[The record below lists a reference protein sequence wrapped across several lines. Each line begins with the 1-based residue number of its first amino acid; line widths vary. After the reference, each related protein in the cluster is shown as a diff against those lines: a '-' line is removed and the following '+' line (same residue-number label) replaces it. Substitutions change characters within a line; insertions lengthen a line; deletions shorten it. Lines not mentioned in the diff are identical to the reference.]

1 MIDTIIVSG
10 GNIHSDFALD
20 FLKKNEACLIA
31 ADKGLEF
38 FLEHQLLPDAVIGDF
53 DSLSED
59 GKKFLEIQ
67 EERSMDSEIPYGGM
81 TEWKLQKGFGNEKKE
96 IKVIRLRPEKD
107 DSDTQSAMNYAI
119 RTGAKKIV
127 IFGVTGNRV
136 DHLMANFG
144 LLVLAQNQGAEV
156 TLVDQYNYMK
166 LISDGTVLK
175 KSEQFGKYVSFF
187 PFGGNVTDL
196 TLEGF
201 KYPLSNYCLTAAD
214 SGLTAVSYTHLDVY
228 KRQVDA
234 RDISQYKVDMIE
246 ENIHRTDCINVQAHV
261 MDATVFDV
269 DSELKADVVLAD
281 VPCSGYG
288 VIGKKPE
295 IKYRV
300 TAQKQEEIVILQRT
314 ILDNAA
320 EYVKPGGVLVFST
333 CTIAKEENE
342 ENMLWFMNNH
352 PFKLESIDPYLPE
365 ELHSETTALGYLQL
379 LPGVHKT
386 DGFFIA
392 KFRRK

>member
-20 FLKKNEACLIA
+20 FFKKNEACLIA

-38 FLEHQLLPDAVIGDF
+38 FLEHQLLPDVVIGDF

-67 EERSMDSEIPYGGM
+67 EEKSMDSEIPYGGM
-81 TEWKLQKGFGNEKKE
+81 NEWKVQKGFRNEIKE

-144 LLVLAQNQGAEV
+144 LLILAQNQGAEV
-156 TLVDQYNYMK
+156 TLVDRYNYMK

-214 SGLTAVSYTHLDVY
+214 SGLTVSNEI
-228 KRQVDA
+228 
-234 RDISQYKVDMIE
+234 ISE
-246 ENIHRTDCINVQAHV
+246 HA
-261 MDATVFDV
+261 
-269 DSELKADVVLAD
+269 
-281 VPCSGYG
+281 
-288 VIGKKPE
+288 
-295 IKYRV
+295 RV
-300 TAQKQEEIVILQRT
+300 TFSS
-314 ILDNAA
+314 
-320 EYVKPGGVLVFST
+320 GVLLMIMSR
-333 CTIAKEENE
+333 E
-342 ENMLWFMNNH
+342 
-352 PFKLESIDPYLPE
+352 
-365 ELHSETTALGYLQL
+365 
-379 LPGVHKT
+379 
-386 DGFFIA
+386 
-392 KFRRK
+392 

>member
-67 EERSMDSEIPYGGM
+67 EEKSMDSEIPYGGM

-119 RTGAKKIV
+119 QNGAKRIT
-127 IFGVTGNRV
+127 ILGATGNRV

-144 LLVLAQNQGAEV
+144 ILVLAKNQGVEV
-156 TLVDQYNYMK
+156 ILADQYNYMK
-166 LISDGTVLK
+166 LVSDG
-175 KSEQFGKYVSFF
+175 E
-187 PFGGNVTDL
+187 L

-201 KYPLSNYCLTAAD
+201 KYSLDHYRLTTAD
-214 SGLTAVSYTHLDVY
+214 SGLTVS
-228 KRQVDA
+228 
-234 RDISQYKVDMIE
+234 
-246 ENIHRTDCINVQAHV
+246 N
-261 MDATVFDV
+261 
-269 DSELKADVVLAD
+269 
-281 VPCSGYG
+281 
-288 VIGKKPE
+288 
-295 IKYRV
+295 
-300 TAQKQEEIVILQRT
+300 EIVS
-314 ILDNAA
+314 
-320 EYVKPGGVLVFST
+320 EK
-333 CTIAKEENE
+333 AKVTYQ
-342 ENMLWFMNNH
+342 
-352 PFKLESIDPYLPE
+352 SG
-365 ELHSETTALGYLQL
+365 TL
-379 LPGVHKT
+379 LMIMSR
-386 DGFFIA
+386 D
-392 KFRRK
+392 

>member
-59 GKKFLEIQ
+59 GKKFLEIH
-67 EERSMDSEIPYGGM
+67 EERSMDS
-81 TEWKLQKGFGNEKKE
+81 E

-156 TLVDQYNYMK
+156 ILVDQYNYMK

-175 KSEQFGKYVSFF
+175 KSEQFGKYISFF
-187 PFGGNVTDL
+187 PLGGDVTGL

-201 KYPLSNYCLTAAD
+201 KYSLDHYRLTTAD
-214 SGLTAVSYTHLDVY
+214 SGLTVS
-228 KRQVDA
+228 
-234 RDISQYKVDMIE
+234 
-246 ENIHRTDCINVQAHV
+246 N
-261 MDATVFDV
+261 
-269 DSELKADVVLAD
+269 
-281 VPCSGYG
+281 
-288 VIGKKPE
+288 
-295 IKYRV
+295 
-300 TAQKQEEIVILQRT
+300 EIVS
-314 ILDNAA
+314 
-320 EYVKPGGVLVFST
+320 EK
-333 CTIAKEENE
+333 AKVTYQ
-342 ENMLWFMNNH
+342 
-352 PFKLESIDPYLPE
+352 SG
-365 ELHSETTALGYLQL
+365 TL
-379 LPGVHKT
+379 LMIMSR
-386 DGFFIA
+386 D
-392 KFRRK
+392 

>member
-1 MIDTIIVSG
+1 M
-10 GNIHSDFALD
+10 
-20 FLKKNEACLIA
+20 
-31 ADKGLEF
+31 
-38 FLEHQLLPDAVIGDF
+38 PDAVIGDF

-59 GKKFLEIQ
+59 GKKFLEIH

-119 RTGAKKIV
+119 RTGAKEIV

-214 SGLTAVSYTHLDVY
+214 SGLTVSNEI
-228 KRQVDA
+228 
-234 RDISQYKVDMIE
+234 ISE
-246 ENIHRTDCINVQAHV
+246 HA
-261 MDATVFDV
+261 
-269 DSELKADVVLAD
+269 
-281 VPCSGYG
+281 
-288 VIGKKPE
+288 
-295 IKYRV
+295 RV
-300 TAQKQEEIVILQRT
+300 TFSS
-314 ILDNAA
+314 
-320 EYVKPGGVLVFST
+320 GVLLMIMSR
-333 CTIAKEENE
+333 E
-342 ENMLWFMNNH
+342 
-352 PFKLESIDPYLPE
+352 
-365 ELHSETTALGYLQL
+365 
-379 LPGVHKT
+379 
-386 DGFFIA
+386 
-392 KFRRK
+392 